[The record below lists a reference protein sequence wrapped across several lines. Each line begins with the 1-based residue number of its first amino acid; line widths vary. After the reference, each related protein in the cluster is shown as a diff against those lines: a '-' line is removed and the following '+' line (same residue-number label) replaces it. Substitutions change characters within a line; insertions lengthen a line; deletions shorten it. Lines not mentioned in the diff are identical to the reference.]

1 MRGVG
6 DMENSLPTLME
17 GYERA
22 TDVISKQGMRIKQL
36 RAKDPVILF
45 NIASR
50 SRSEKCRNLIYNIL
64 DLTHAHGGDPDIRFV
79 LKTDTD
85 DTDGGYLWAS
95 WIERFNSS
103 SQNKIHAINRDI
115 PTDHWDIIVDVS
127 DDFVFT
133 RENFDLIIKDHCG
146 PDDCLHFPEPF
157 ATSQSEKAK
166 NENIIIMACMGR
178 KYYDRF
184 GYIYNPE
191 YKSLFCDNELTA
203 VAKKLGR
210 YKFVDES
217 IFYHAHPAAGYGKA
231 DAQTQHTESF
241 WKEDKATY
249 YRRKEAGFP

>member
-1 MRGVG
+1 MKFIIF
-6 DMENSLPTLME
+6 NF
-17 GYERA
+17 A
-22 TDVISKQGMRIKQL
+22 TRSRPDKANAVLK
-36 RAKDPVILF
+36 
-45 NIASR
+45 NIASM
-50 SRSEKCRNLIYNIL
+50 C
-64 DLTHAHGGDPDIRFV
+64 DPAHYRVVMKIDRDDPTCMDIENV
-79 LKTDTD
+79 PGTQLEIGWNVST
-85 DTDGGYLWAS
+85 S
-95 WIERFNSS
+95 
-103 SQNKIHAINRDI
+103 KIHAINRDI
-115 PTDHWDIIVDVS
+115 PKMPWDILVDIS
-127 DDFVFT
+127 DDFIFT
-133 RENFDLIIKDHCG
+133 KQGFDKIIRDHCG

-231 DAQTQHTESF
+231 DAQTQRTESF